1 MKKNILILGANGM
14 LGSSLYRYFTK
25 LQKYKVLGTVRSAK
39 LVKSISSNNDLNLIS
54 EIEAS
59 SIDRLNEIFFK
70 FNPDYVLNCIGII
83 KQLDESKDYIKSIEI
98 NALFPHK
105 LAEVCSKYSSK
116 LIHFSTDCVF
126 SGKNGPYSEEDIPDA
141 NDLYGKSK
149 LMGEISYKPHLTIR
163 TSIIGH
169 ELNRNISLVDWFL
182 SQDKSVKGYQ
192 NAIFSGVPT
201 VYLAEFI
208 EKYLINKKFY
218 GLYHLGVDPISKFKL
233 LKKIKEKYHKDIM
246 VEPCD
251 KMIIDKSLNS
261 SKLKKDLNIEHPD
274 WDVLI
279 NMMHREY
286 EEYFS

>member
-1 MKKNILILGANGM
+1 M
-14 LGSSLYRYFTK
+14 
-25 LQKYKVLGTVRSAK
+25 
-39 LVKSISSNNDLNLIS
+39 
-54 EIEAS
+54 
-59 SIDRLNEIFFK
+59 
-70 FNPDYVLNCIGII
+70 
-83 KQLDESKDYIKSIEI
+83 
-98 NALFPHK
+98 
-105 LAEVCSKYSSK
+105 CSKYSSK